1 MAKRDMKAALK
12 NSIAVEEQSVQNRFE
27 KAETLLGESRREKL
41 PADAKKLLQEE
52 NEKKE
57 KVVRDSFTMPQSD
70 YELIA
75 ALKSRSLNSGI
86 QTNKS
91 EILRAG
97 LLALF
102 QMSETDFLDK
112 IGDVEKIKTGR
123 PKHTV

>member
-97 LLALF
+97 TISTF
-102 QMSETDFLDK
+102 S
-112 IGDVEKIKTGR
+112 DVRNGFPRQNRRCGKN
-123 PKHTV
+123 